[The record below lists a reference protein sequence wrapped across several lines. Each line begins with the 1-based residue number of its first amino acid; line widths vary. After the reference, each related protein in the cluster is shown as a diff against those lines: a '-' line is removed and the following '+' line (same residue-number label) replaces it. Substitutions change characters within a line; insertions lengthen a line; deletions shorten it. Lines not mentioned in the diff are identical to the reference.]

1 MEILI
6 VGFVL
11 GFLGSLHCIGMCGP
25 IAFALPLKNSS
36 VGYRIVGALTYNF
49 GRIVTYSLL
58 GFVFGFFGQGIK
70 TASSQQFLSILIGS
84 ILILGVL
91 IPSKWLNNLSPTSF
105 VYQQIAFV
113 KQKLGALLKSSSLHN
128 LWFIGF
134 LNGFLPCGL
143 VYTAIGSAIALGDV
157 YKSIWFM
164 AAFGLG
170 TLPLMFLATQLA
182 SVVSVSIR
190 NKIRKF
196 FPILIII
203 IGVLFILRGLNLNIP
218 YISPKINVE
227 RPFVQDC

>member
-58 GFVFGFFGQGIK
+58 GYVFGFFGQGIK

-91 IPSKWLNNLSPTSF
+91 IPSKWLNNLSPSSF
-105 VYQQIAFV
+105 VYQQITFV
-113 KQKLGALLKSSSLHN
+113 KQ
-128 LWFIGF
+128 
-134 LNGFLPCGL
+134 
-143 VYTAIGSAIALGDV
+143 
-157 YKSIWFM
+157 
-164 AAFGLG
+164 
-170 TLPLMFLATQLA
+170 
-182 SVVSVSIR
+182 
-190 NKIRKF
+190 
-196 FPILIII
+196 
-203 IGVLFILRGLNLNIP
+203 
-218 YISPKINVE
+218 
-227 RPFVQDC
+227 